1 MHDHDDSLR
10 TYDSMKRF
18 VLKYVRVL
26 QGLRKSTKAK
36 SVHMLTTHPG
46 LSGHGGDD
54 QGGDQEVDEEAD
66 FDQGIQEILSMQL
79 SASETTAEIN
89 AFVARKGF

>member
-1 MHDHDDSLR
+1 MLMLPETLAAYATMHDHDDSLR

-36 SVHMLTTHPG
+36 ALNLVDTYPALAE
-46 LSGHGGDD
+46 
-54 QGGDQEVDEEAD
+54 QGGEDRGDHEAEDEVD
-66 FDQGIQEILSMQL
+66 FD
-79 SASETTAEIN
+79 
-89 AFVARKGF
+89 